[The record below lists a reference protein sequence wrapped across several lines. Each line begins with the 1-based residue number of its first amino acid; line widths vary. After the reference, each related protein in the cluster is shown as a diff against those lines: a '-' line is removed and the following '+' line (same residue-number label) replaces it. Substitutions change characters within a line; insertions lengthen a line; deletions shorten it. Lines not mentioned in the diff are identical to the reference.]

1 VPARQYCGTSHEPSF
16 AYGQGSESAVGA
28 AVSSG
33 GCGGTD
39 VTAAATSGE
48 EAPSLAHA
56 IAQIAA
62 FVALA
67 HAARHLP
74 HGGSELIS
82 PATAEAAEVALPAPI
97 TRMTVSIVHTAA
109 LVAFPSLSFA
119 GLPIGSGSTFGCG
132 LDGMTGTIGD
142 SDGAGG
148 ATASGD

>member
-1 VPARQYCGTSHEPSF
+1 M
-16 AYGQGSESAVGA
+16 GA

-33 GCGGTD
+33 SGGTD
-39 VTAAATSGE
+39 VTAAATPGE

-82 PATAEAAEVALPAPI
+82 PTTAEAAEVALPAPI
-97 TRMTVSIVHTAA
+97 TLMTVSIVHTAA
-109 LVAFPSLSFA
+109 LVTFPSLSFA

-132 LDGMTGTIGD
+132 LDGKTGTIGE
-142 SDGAGG
+142 SDRAGG
-148 ATASGD
+148 AAASVD